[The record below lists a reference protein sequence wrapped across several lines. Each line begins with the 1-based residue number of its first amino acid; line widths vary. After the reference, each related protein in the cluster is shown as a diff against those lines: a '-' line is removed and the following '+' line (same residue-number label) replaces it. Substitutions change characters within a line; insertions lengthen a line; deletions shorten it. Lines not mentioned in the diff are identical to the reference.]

1 MNTIAQ
7 EKDLFAPV
15 TVLKGVG
22 DKTAQGLAS
31 LGIKSIYDLLM
42 YFPFRYNDLE
52 TLPLDQLMDGQKTLL
67 KGIVV
72 TEPYVSRFGYKKSRL
87 SFKIKI
93 DHDVVMVNFFNQP
106 WLKDKIE
113 LGKEVA
119 IYGKY
124 NVSRQ
129 SLSAFKFVAEKK
141 EGAAMEPI
149 YPLNRHIKQKKLQ
162 ELIDLAITDYLP
174 LLGNIVP
181 QELRTKYKL
190 ETDQAIVQDLHHP
203 KNSMMARKAKR
214 SAIFREFFLF
224 QVQLA
229 QMLNQQDDETPGE
242 PKKYDLKEIKRLINL
257 LPFELSDDQKK
268 VVNEIFADL
277 HSSRQMRRLLQGDV
291 GAGKTIVAVF
301 AIYAVV
307 TAGYQATLMVPT
319 EILAQQHFDKINEML
334 SQLGV
339 RVALLTSD
347 TKELEKKEIYREL
360 ADGTINVVIGTH
372 ALIQDPVEFKNL
384 GLVIIDEQHR
394 FGVNQRNNLIQKGN
408 HPDIL
413 AMTATPIPR
422 TLALTVYGNMN
433 VSSIHQLPKGRKPII
448 SSWITSNKLREVLTQ
463 MQSQLD
469 QGFQIYVV
477 TPLISESETTDL
489 KNAEELQA
497 KLAQYFKEQNVVL
510 LHGRMSGEEK
520 NQIMDAFAD
529 KKIDILVTTSV
540 IEVGVD
546 VPNANMMII
555 FNADRFGLSQLHQ
568 LRGRIGR
575 GQTQSYCIFVSD
587 PKTEVGKKRMEIIA
601 NTSDGFKLAEED
613 LKLRG
618 EGDIFGKAQSG
629 LPQFRVGDVV
639 QDFNALLTA
648 QKEAR
653 NLIKK
658 DPNLENSEY
667 DFLNKVLKYSKDL
680 QNSD

>member
-119 IYGKY
+119 VYGKY
-124 NVSRQ
+124 NVNRQ

-203 KNSMMARKAKR
+203 KNSMMAKKAKR

-229 QMLNQQDDETPGE
+229 QMLNQQDDEAPGE
-242 PKKYDLKEIKRLINL
+242 AKKYDLKEIKRLINL

-307 TAGYQATLMVPT
+307 IAGYQATLMVPT

-339 RVALLTSD
+339 RVALLTGD

-394 FGVNQRNNLIQKGN
+394 FGVNQRNKLIQKGN

-497 KLAQYFKEQNVVL
+497 KLAQYFKDQNVVL

-667 DFLNKVLKYSKDL
+667 DFLNKVLKYSNDL